1 MARRSKLGKPTRT
14 GTTKKARTASAPIGA
29 KQDGVGPNRAL
40 PVGQGAQPPGN
51 AGAPSNVV
59 LAVVSIDAF
68 VAAAFDESS
77 RPASGSP
84 TAVIIMG
91 PPAAGKTTLRKAKF
105 TSGYVVIDSA
115 EVFLR
120 LCEGRNLDFPGELET
135 PMELLGSL
143 IAEQAVE
150 ERRNLVIEVVPVED
164 ERALELINALNE
176 AGYRTNLV
184 HAHCSLEECYQRNG
198 NRGPDDISAY
208 FAERFHMR
216 WLIDACRALARPG

>member
-1 MARRSKLGKPTRT
+1 MARRSKPGKPTKT
-14 GTTKKARTASAPIGA
+14 GKARTASAPIGA

-40 PVGQGAQPPGN
+40 PVGQQPPGN
-51 AGAPSNVV
+51 AGAPSNVA
-59 LAVVSIDAF
+59 LAVVSINAF

-77 RPASGSP
+77 RSASGCS

-91 PPAAGKTTLRKAKF
+91 PPAACKTTLRKAKF

-115 EVFLR
+115 DVFLR
-120 LCEGRNLDFPGELET
+120 LCLGRNLDFPGELET
-135 PMELLGSL
+135 PMDVLGSL
-143 IAEQAVE
+143 IATQAVE
-150 ERRNLVIEVVPVED
+150 ERRNLVVEVIPIED

-176 AGYRTNLV
+176 AGYKTNLV
-184 HAHCSLEECYQRNG
+184 YPHCSLEECRRRND